1 MGRTFI
7 VVTVGVGL
15 GALNTGNNLLYL
27 VLGMMLSLIVVSG
40 VLSERV
46 LRKLTVRRI
55 GADAAFAGEPFAFRW
70 ALSRERGAGFALQ
83 ISEAH
88 PDLEGS
94 GALAYLPPGDEVVV
108 RAELT
113 ARHRG
118 PYRLGAV
125 QVTTLFPL
133 GLFAKSRQVELPGT
147 LLVQPRRVPAPE
159 GERNP
164 GTGAA
169 GDAGDPRRS
178 NGTGDVLGLAPLQEG
193 EDARRIHW
201 RRSAALGQL
210 VRLDREH
217 EERRTFVLEIGDAGS
232 PEQIDRRCE
241 QIAARARRLLAQGH
255 EVGLHTPDMQLR
267 PAAGPGQERRIL
279 QALSMVGFAP

>member
-1 MGRTFI
+1 MGRTFL

-27 VLGMMLSLIVVSG
+27 VLGMMLSMIVVSG

-46 LRKLTVRRI
+46 LKNLRIRRI

-70 ALSRERGAGFALQ
+70 ALSRERGAGFALL

-88 PDLEGS
+88 SGLEGA
-94 GALAYLPPGDEVVV
+94 GELAHLPPGAEVVV
-108 RAELT
+108 RAELV

-118 PYRLGAV
+118 PYRLAAV
-125 QVTTLFPL
+125 KVTTLFPL
-133 GLFAKSRQVELPGT
+133 GLFAKSRLLELPGT
-147 LLVQPRRVPAPE
+147 LLVQPRRVPAAAGDRSPA
-159 GERNP
+159 G
-164 GTGAA
+164 GAA
-169 GDAGDPRRS
+169 GEASDPRRS
-178 NGTGDVLGLAPLQEG
+178 NGTGDVLGLAPLREG

-210 VRLDREH
+210 LRLDREH
-217 EERRTFVLEIGDAGS
+217 EERRTFVLEISDAGR
-232 PEQIDRRCE
+232 PEQVDRRCE
-241 QIAARARRLLAQGH
+241 QLAARARTLLAQGH
-255 EVGLHTPDMQLR
+255 EVGLHTPDMKLR

-279 QALSMVGFAP
+279 QALSMVGFDP